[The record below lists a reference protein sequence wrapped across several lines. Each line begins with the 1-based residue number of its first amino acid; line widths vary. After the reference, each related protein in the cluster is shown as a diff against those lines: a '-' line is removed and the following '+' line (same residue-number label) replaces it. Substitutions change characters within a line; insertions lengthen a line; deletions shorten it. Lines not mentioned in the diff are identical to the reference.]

1 MTKGDPCQQTTQIY
15 AQLWRW
21 FLMPQ
26 TTVTHKTG
34 LSIWWFQK
42 ISITYELLTSCL
54 HEMVLCYQNCSD
66 LWSSYVL
73 WQVSFGFWV
82 TWSISSWKEN
92 YKSVFFPK
100 LQFLNDKL
108 QLSIP
113 KKGIWHFGKIF
124 LVNLSL
130 KSF

>member
-42 ISITYELLTSCL
+42 ISITYERLTSCL
-54 HEMVLCYQNCSD
+54 HEMVFCYQNCSD
-66 LWSSYVL
+66 LCTVRKNCSRTREKILKLEGKVREFAKFLRSLEQFIQTVK
-73 WQVSFGFWV
+73 GRNNFW
-82 TWSISSWKEN
+82 
-92 YKSVFFPK
+92 
-100 LQFLNDKL
+100 
-108 QLSIP
+108 
-113 KKGIWHFGKIF
+113 
-124 LVNLSL
+124 
-130 KSF
+130 